1 MEIFEKEI
9 NARGL
14 SLKPDFLASK
24 MDAIATQSVS
34 VNDILNCI
42 LSRDLRAVA
51 TSKFSN
57 LNVSSMRE
65 FSEPVLFQVISVL
78 NIAQPSAKQMVPG
91 LRPALLQLKLTDG
104 QNKYVAIALEDIP
117 KLSVS
122 TAPGTKLLLKC
133 CIIRKGKFLLSK
145 ENAQVLGGQVRELM
159 EQWKTQ
165 KDLRERKRACAADQ
179 EDPPPVFTDFEPTQK
194 CSQSCNQVNST
205 IPKACK
211 PETSRPKTG
220 KPSVRKATPS
230 KKPSMTKK
238 KDINDA
244 SKQAKGHHVKS
255 TDKKSRKA
263 QCESQKTGKKEEKER
278 SNLSKPKRFPRG
290 SKKTDSSTL

>member
-1 MEIFEKEI
+1 MQLIK
-9 NARGL
+9 RTLLPSLQTL
-14 SLKPDFLASK
+14 SRHKRSDVRAFV
-24 MDAIATQSVS
+24 SVS
-34 VNDILNCI
+34 
-42 LSRDLRAVA
+42 
-51 TSKFSN
+51 
-57 LNVSSMRE
+57 
-65 FSEPVLFQVISVL
+65 
-78 NIAQPSAKQMVPG
+78 KQF
-91 LRPALLQLKLTDG
+91 LQ
-104 QNKYVAIALEDIP
+104 
-117 KLSVS
+117 
-122 TAPGTKLLLKC
+122 
-133 CIIRKGKFLLSK
+133 
-145 ENAQVLGGQVRELM
+145 
-159 EQWKTQ
+159 
-165 KDLRERKRACAADQ
+165 
-179 EDPPPVFTDFEPTQK
+179 

-220 KPSVRKATPS
+220 KPSVRKATPSS